1 MSIFVDKTTRVLVQ
15 GITGNEGQFHTRHCI
30 DYGTQVVAGV
40 TPGKGGQNMDDV
52 PVFNTVQEAKDNI
65 PAVSLTPV
73 SYVATTGIDE
83 FKPKVIYMTID
94 EAWEGNFGKDKKK
107 PW

>member
-1 MSIFVDKTTRVLVQ
+1 
-15 GITGNEGQFHTRHCI
+15 
-30 DYGTQVVAGV
+30 
-40 TPGKGGQNMDDV
+40 MDAALK
-52 PVFNTVQEAKDNI
+52 FNTVQEAKDNI

-83 FKPKVIYMTID
+83 FKLKVIYKSVE
-94 EAWEGNFGKDKKK
+94 EAWEGNFGKDSKK